1 MRSSDFIKM
10 GFKNLFRRKLRTSL
24 TVVGVVIGVF
34 SIVVMVSLGIAMS
47 EGYKKQLMEM
57 GSLTTITVNKY
68 YYNDTMGDSY
78 QPAKKKEL
86 DDNLVKQLEAIPHVR
101 AVTPIMDMSG
111 RLISG
116 KYESYVSF
124 RGVDPISFKYFDFPE
139 LEEGRYLEE
148 TDTDQVLVTPYS
160 TYFYNP
166 NGSSRWGYG
175 GDDDQP
181 VDIMNDRV
189 KFTLD
194 MGYGEE
200 DTMPTY
206 YTLKPV
212 GKLVESNGDKNGF
225 LYVNIEQMKKWK
237 KELKKNNVKTYDD
250 DGYSTIWV
258 SVDDIK
264 YVEEV
269 QDQIKAMEYGTYS
282 LADML
287 KPMQE
292 TANTMQLILGG
303 IGAVSLLVSAIGIA
317 NTMIMSIYERTKEI
331 GVMKVLGCLISDIK
345 KLFLFEASMI
355 GLIGGALGI
364 GLSYLVS
371 HLMNKYSVQIGSAL
385 GIGTGGTDISVIP
398 LWLVAVALG
407 FAMLVGIISG
417 YYPARRATKIKA
429 LEAIRESN

>member
-10 GFKNLFRRKLRTSL
+10 GLKNLFRRKLRTSL
-24 TVVGVVIGVF
+24 TIIGVVIGVF

-68 YYNDTMGDSY
+68 FYNENMQNGSY
-78 QPAKKKEL
+78 QPAKEKEL
-86 DDNLVKQLEAIPHVR
+86 DDNLIKELEAIPHVR
-101 AVTPIMDMSG
+101 AVTPIANMSG

-124 RGVDPISFKYFDFPE
+124 RGISPEAFSYFDFPA
-139 LEEGRYLEE
+139 LEEGRYLES
-148 TDTDQVLVTPYS
+148 TDTDQVLVTPY
-160 TYFYNP
+160 TAYFYNP
-166 NGSSRWGYG
+166 TGSGRFEE
-175 GDDDQP
+175 DP

-189 KFTLD
+189 KFTFN

-200 DTMPTY
+200 ESIPVY

-212 GKLVESNGDKNGF
+212 GKLVESNGDKNGY

-237 KELKKNNVKTYDD
+237 KELKKNNIKTYDD
-250 DGYSTIWV
+250 EGYSQIWV

-269 QDQIKAMEYGTYS
+269 QDKIKAMEYGTYS

-287 KPMQE
+287 GPMQE
-292 TANTMQLILGG
+292 TSNTMQLILGG

-364 GLSYLVS
+364 GLSYLAS
-371 HLMNKYSVQIGSAL
+371 YFMNKYSSQIGMAL
-385 GIGTGGTDISVIP
+385 GFGGSGADISVIP
-398 LWLVAVALG
+398 LWLVLVALG
-407 FAMLVGIISG
+407 FAMLVGILSG

>member
-10 GFKNLFRRKLRTSL
+10 GLKNLFRRKLRTSL
-24 TVVGVVIGVF
+24 TIIGVVIGVF

-47 EGYKKQLMEM
+47 EGYKAQLMEM

-68 YYNDTMGDSY
+68 YYSENVGDSY
-78 QPAKKKEL
+78 QPAKEKEL
-86 DDNLVKQLEAIPHVR
+86 DDNLVKKLEAIPHVR
-101 AVTPIMDMSG
+101 AVTPIMNMSG

-124 RGVDPISFKYFDFPE
+124 RGIDPGAFKYFDFPDV
-139 LEEGRYLEE
+139 EEGRYLEE
-148 TDTDQVLVTPYS
+148 SDTDQVLITPYS

-166 NGSSRWGYG
+166 NSNSYMR
-175 GDDDQP
+175 DEEP

-189 KFTLD
+189 KFTFTT
-194 MGYGEE
+194 YGDE
-200 DTMPTY
+200 DTVPVY

-212 GKLVESNGDKNGF
+212 GKLVESNGDKNGWV
-225 LYVNIEQMKKWK
+225 YVNIEQMKKWK

-250 DGYSTIWV
+250 EGYNTIWV

-287 KPMQE
+287 GPMQE
-292 TANTMQLILGG
+292 TSNTMQLILGG

-355 GLIGGALGI
+355 GLIGGTLGI
-364 GLSYLVS
+364 GLSYLAS
-371 HLMNKYSVQIGSAL
+371 YLMNKYSVQIGSAL
-385 GIGTGGTDISVIP
+385 GIGTGGTAISVIP

>member
-68 YYNDTMGDSY
+68 YYNDNMGDSY

-101 AVTPIMDMSG
+101 AVTPIMNMSG

-124 RGVDPISFKYFDFPE
+124 RGVDPASFKYFDFPE

-160 TYFYNP
+160 AYFYNP
-166 NGSSRWGYG
+166 NGNSRWGYG

-181 VDIMNDRV
+181 VDIMKDRV

-200 DTMPTY
+200 DAMPVY

-212 GKLVESNGDKNGF
+212 GKLVESNGDKNGY

-264 YVEEV
+264 YVEDV

-355 GLIGGALGI
+355 GLIGGALGV

-371 HLMNKYSVQIGSAL
+371 HLMNKYSGQIGSTL

>member
-10 GFKNLFRRKLRTSL
+10 GMKNLFRRKLRTSL
-24 TVVGVVIGVF
+24 TIIGVVIGVF

-68 YYNDTMGDSY
+68 FYNENMENGAY
-78 QPAKKKEL
+78 QPAKEKEL
-86 DDNLVKQLEAIPHVR
+86 DDNLVKELEAIPHVR
-101 AVTPIMDMSG
+101 AVTPIANMSG

-124 RGVDPISFKYFDFPE
+124 RGISPDAFRYFDFPE
-139 LEEGRYLEE
+139 IEEGRYLED

-160 TYFYNP
+160 AYFYNP
-166 NGSSRWGYG
+166 NGNGRFEE
-175 GDDDQP
+175 DP

-189 KFTLD
+189 KFTFN
-194 MGYGEE
+194 MGYGGEE
-200 DTMPTY
+200 ESIPVY

-212 GKLVESNGDKNGF
+212 GKLVESNGDKNGY

-237 KELKKNNVKTYDD
+237 KELKKNNIKTYDD
-250 DGYSTIWV
+250 EGYSQIWV

-269 QDQIKAMEYGTYS
+269 QDTIKAMEYGTYS

-287 KPMQE
+287 GPMQE
-292 TANTMQLILGG
+292 TSNTMQLILGG

-364 GLSYLVS
+364 GLSYLAS
-371 HLMNKYSVQIGSAL
+371 YFMNKYSSQIGMAL
-385 GIGTGGTDISVIP
+385 GFGGSGADISVIP
-398 LWLVAVALG
+398 LWLVLVALG
-407 FAMLVGIISG
+407 FAMLVGILSG

>member
-10 GFKNLFRRKLRTSL
+10 GMKNLLRRKLRTSL
-24 TVVGVVIGVF
+24 TIIGVVIGVF

-68 YYNDTMGDSY
+68 FYNENIQGDSY
-78 QPAKKKEL
+78 QPAKQKEL

-101 AVTPIMDMSG
+101 AVTPVANMSA

-124 RGVDPISFKYFDFPE
+124 RGIDPETITYFDFPD
-139 LEEGRYLEE
+139 LEEGRYLEV

-160 TYFYNP
+160 AYFYNP
-166 NGSSRWGYG
+166 TGSGRYEE
-175 GDDDQP
+175 DP
-181 VDIMNDRV
+181 VDVMNDRV
-189 KFTLD
+189 KFTFS

-200 DTMPTY
+200 EGIPVY

-212 GKLVESNGDKNGF
+212 GKLVESNGDKNGYF
-225 LYVNIEQMKKWK
+225 YVNIDQMKKWQ
-237 KELKKNNVKTYDD
+237 KELKKNNIKTYDEE
-250 DGYSTIWV
+250 GYSQIWV

-269 QDQIKAMEYGTYS
+269 QDTIKAMEYGTYS

-287 KPMQE
+287 GPMQE
-292 TANTMQLILGG
+292 TSNTMQLILGG

-355 GLIGGALGI
+355 GLIGGALGV
-364 GLSYLVS
+364 GLSYLAS
-371 HLMNKYSVQIGSAL
+371 YFMNKYSSQIGMAL
-385 GIGTGGTDISVIP
+385 GFGGSGADISVIP
-398 LWLVAVALG
+398 LWLVLVALG
-407 FAMLVGIISG
+407 FAMLVGILSG